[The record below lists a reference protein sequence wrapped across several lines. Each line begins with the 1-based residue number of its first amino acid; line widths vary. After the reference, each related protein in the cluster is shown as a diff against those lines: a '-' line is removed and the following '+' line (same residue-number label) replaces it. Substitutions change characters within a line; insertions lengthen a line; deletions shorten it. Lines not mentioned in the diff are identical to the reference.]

1 MNKSNLTPIGV
12 FEQFKKINGIPR
24 PSKHEEKIVAY
35 LKEFAEQHGLDFK
48 VDSSLNVIIRKGAT
62 PGYENRKTVI
72 LQRHTDMVCDKLVDI
87 EFDFNKAKGTTLGG
101 DDGIGV
107 AIELAILAAKDIEHG
122 PLECVF
128 TSDEETQL
136 TGASGMGSDFMTG
149 DMLIN
154 LDSEDEGQIFVS
166 CAGGRSTRA
175 RFHFKR
181 ETANDYFFLELSLK
195 GLTGGHSGDDINKK
209 RANAIKVLSRF
220 IYMEQEKFDVRLSR
234 FDSGKLHNAI
244 PRDGRVVIA
253 IPNDV
258 KEQVR
263 ADWNVFASEV
273 EAEFYVTDTAMV
285 FGMESV
291 GVEKVLPTDVSRRLI
306 QALQAMTN
314 GIFAMC
320 QDKALGDLVE
330 TSSNVAAVKTSEDS
344 VEILASQRSN
354 VMSNLT
360 NQCNAIKA
368 VFQLAGA
375 DVEQTDGYPAWQ
387 MNPNSELTRLTVE
400 AYKKLFGKEPIVR
413 GIHAGLECGL
423 FSTRYPHLD
432 MVSFGPTL
440 RDVHTPDERL
450 YIPTVQMVWDHL
462 LEILKNIPVK

>member
-1 MNKSNLTPIGV
+1 
-12 FEQFKKINGIPR
+12 
-24 PSKHEEKIVAY
+24 
-35 LKEFAEQHGLDFK
+35 
-48 VDSSLNVIIRKGAT
+48 
-62 PGYENRKTVI
+62 
-72 LQRHTDMVCDKLVDI
+72 
-87 EFDFNKAKGTTLGG
+87 
-101 DDGIGV
+101 
-107 AIELAILAAKDIEHG
+107 
-122 PLECVF
+122 
-128 TSDEETQL
+128 
-136 TGASGMGSDFMTG
+136 
-149 DMLIN
+149 
-154 LDSEDEGQIFVS
+154 
-166 CAGGRSTRA
+166 
-175 RFHFKR
+175 
-181 ETANDYFFLELSLK
+181 
-195 GLTGGHSGDDINKK
+195 
-209 RANAIKVLSRF
+209 
-220 IYMEQEKFDVRLSR
+220 MEQEKFDVRLSR

-253 IPNDV
+253 VPNDV

-273 EAEFYVTDTAMV
+273 EAEFHVTDTAMV

-291 GVEKVLPTDVSRRLI
+291 GAEKVLPTDVSRRLI

-320 QDKALGDLVE
+320 QDKALDDLVE

-423 FSTRYPHLD
+423 FSTVTRISTWFLSVRPFAMYIHRTNVCISPPFRW
-432 MVSFGPTL
+432 FG
-440 RDVHTPDERL
+440 
-450 YIPTVQMVWDHL
+450 I
-462 LEILKNIPVK
+462 IC